1 MEKEADSKKTVRRR
15 RRRRGSSSKGGDGDG
30 VMRKRKL
37 SEEQADMLE
46 RSFGSEK
53 KLESQR
59 KDKLAAE
66 LGLDPRQVAVWFQN
80 RRARWRTK
88 MLQDQY
94 SNLRAQHQTTLI
106 HKSHLQA
113 EVRVLHSLSLAH
125 THAFT
130 SHKLL

>member
-1 MEKEADSKKTVRRR
+1 MEKEADSKKTVRR

-37 SEEQADMLE
+37 SEEQADKLE

-113 EVRVLHSLSLAH
+113 EVRVLHSLSRAH

-130 SHKLL
+130 SHILL